1 MPMDYEKLE
10 ILTLLSQFDKEE
22 IQQIMIIMTYWDEMI
37 KDGIVNNDDINNLSM
52 LSKEKQNKIKEYVSH
67 KINKQIERNNDGKE
81 E

>member
-1 MPMDYEKLE
+1 MDYEKLE

>member
-1 MPMDYEKLE
+1 MDYEKLE

-52 LSKEKQNKIKEYVSH
+52 LSKKKQNKIKEYVSH

>member
-1 MPMDYEKLE
+1 MFIFSLSCSFSFLKFSRPKLE

-52 LSKEKQNKIKEYVSH
+52 LSKEK
-67 KINKQIERNNDGKE
+67 KE